1 MIQASPGNNRTEKSH
16 DSAVVVVV
24 DDDDDDQV
32 LITKTG
38 RLSSVLS
45 VRFKKKKNRPM
56 MPA

>member
-1 MIQASPGNNRTEKSH
+1 MVQTSPGNNRTEKSH
-16 DSAVVVVV
+16 DSAVVVV
-24 DDDDDDQV
+24 DDDDDQV